1 LTKTVGGIRLASPE
15 KMIKMLLEEIHQIT
29 LPLATIVKN
38 QEILIIQNKQVIEL
52 LEQIRIS
59 RSEDDDE
66 DDDDD
71 E

>member
-29 LPLATIVKN
+29 IPLATIIKN

-59 RSEDDDE
+59 RNEE
-66 DDDDD
+66 
-71 E
+71 EEEEEE

>member
-1 LTKTVGGIRLASPE
+1 MASPE
-15 KMIKMLLEEIHQIT
+15 KMIKMLLEEIHQIS

-52 LEQIRIS
+52 LEQIRVS
-59 RSEDDDE
+59 RSEGEDEDEEDDDE
-66 DDDDD
+66 

>member
-1 LTKTVGGIRLASPE
+1 LASPE

-29 LPLATIVKN
+29 IPLATIVKN

-59 RSEDDDE
+59 RNEE
-66 DDDDD
+66 
-71 E
+71 EE

>member
-15 KMIKMLLEEIHQIT
+15 KMIKMLLEEIHQISI
-29 LPLATIVKN
+29 PLATIIKN

-52 LEQIRIS
+52 LEQIRIA
-59 RSEDDDE
+59 RSEDDEDE
-66 DDDDD
+66 

>member
-1 LTKTVGGIRLASPE
+1 MASPE

-29 LPLATIVKN
+29 IPLAAIVKN

-59 RSEDDDE
+59 RAESEEEDE
-66 DDDDD
+66 
-71 E
+71 EE

>member
-1 LTKTVGGIRLASPE
+1 MASPE

-29 LPLATIVKN
+29 IPLATIVKN

-59 RSEDDDE
+59 RNEE
-66 DDDDD
+66 
-71 E
+71 EE